1 MRYYLT
7 GKQARDIDRYT
18 SETIGTPGIVLM
30 ERAALELANVIS
42 QVVEK
47 GTILCVVGTGN
58 NGGDAVAAARIL
70 KSRGRNAYVYEVN
83 PLGKKTDSFL
93 LQEKIAKNLGVEFV
107 ETLPESASGD
117 DLASLFEKFDV
128 IVDGI
133 FGVGLTRDI
142 GGMCKNAVE
151 GINIASEKGAFR
163 SVVACDI
170 PSGIDADTGRVM
182 GCAVKCDIT
191 VTFGY
196 TKIGMLINDGR
207 YCSGKIIC
215 KEIGLYTPAT
225 MEEARGLFDV
235 AAAFEFDAHDLKYR
249 LPANVPDANKG
260 TNGKVLI
267 LAGSREVFGA
277 MYLCTSACCSVGA
290 GLVKVVTHERNRDLL
305 MDKLP
310 EVMTLTYGDA
320 AGCEGAD
327 AAGPCAD
334 GCEGA
339 KAAGHC
345 AVGCEDANAA
355 GPRAVGCEDAD
366 AAGPCADFLRKLSES
381 VAWADTVLIGP
392 GLGTNEE
399 ARGLLTCAL
408 GALKEGQRLVLDA
421 DALNIL
427 SDMSSRTAGDDRTAP
442 GETASGM
449 FKDITSR
456 LGAGNIVLT
465 PHIGEAVRLVKGLGR
480 EMTAAQIKM
489 QPIEAAQWIS
499 NATGAVCVLK
509 DARTV
514 VADPAD
520 DGVIYINTT
529 GNCGMSKGGSGDVLA
544 GIMAG
549 LLVRTRGSGVTAF
562 ETACI
567 AVNLHG
573 RAGDRAKE
581 RLGETGMMA
590 GNLIDELKYGRIDEQ
605 R

>member
-117 DLASLFEKFDV
+117 DLASLFEKYDV

-133 FGVGLTRDI
+133 FGVGLSRDI

-320 AGCEGAD
+320 T
-327 AAGPCAD
+327 
-334 GCEGA
+334 
-339 KAAGHC
+339 
-345 AVGCEDANAA
+345 
-355 GPRAVGCEDAD
+355 GCEDAD
-366 AAGPCADFLRKLSES
+366 AAGPRADFLRKLSES

-427 SDMSSRTAGDDRTAP
+427 SDNSSRTAGDARTAP

-449 FKDITSR
+449 FKDLTSR

-465 PHIGEAVRLVKGLGR
+465 PHIGEAVRLMKGLGR

-549 LLVRTRGSGVTAF
+549 LLVRARRSGVTAF

>member
-42 QVVEK
+42 QAVEK

-93 LQEKIAKNLGVEFV
+93 LQERIAKNLGVEFV

-117 DLASLFEKFDV
+117 DLASLFEKYDV

-133 FGVGLTRDI
+133 FGVGLSRDI

-249 LPANVPDANKG
+249 LPTNVPDANKG

-290 GLVKVVTHERNRDLL
+290 GLVKVVTHDRNRDLL

-320 AGCEGAD
+320 T
-327 AAGPCAD
+327 
-334 GCEGA
+334 
-339 KAAGHC
+339 
-345 AVGCEDANAA
+345 GCEDAT
-355 GPRAVGCEDAD
+355 GLR
-366 AAGPCADFLRKLSES
+366 ADFLRKLSES

-427 SDMSSRTAGDDRTAP
+427 SDNSSRTEGDDRTAP

-465 PHIGEAVRLVKGLGR
+465 PHIGEAVRLMKGLGR

-549 LLVRTRGSGVTAF
+549 LLVRARRSGVTAF